1 MALLSALAAVA
12 LGAPAAPALKPHL
25 IFMLGDGELQPA
37 LTIPPS
43 PSPARTAPA
52 QRGCLL
58 FAARVGERRYRSL
71 ADALALT
78 QSSRE
83 MQRLAG
89 TTSAGII
96 RPP

>member
-1 MALLSALAAVA
+1 MMALLSALAAVA

-52 QRGCLL
+52 RPWLPAFRRESRRETLQKSRGR
-58 FAARVGERRYRSL
+58 AG
-71 ADALALT
+71 ADSIL
-78 QSSRE
+78 S
-83 MQRLAG
+83 
-89 TTSAGII
+89 
-96 RPP
+96 